1 MSERANESIFWIEV
15 DKIKPN
21 PFQPRHDFNEDRLR
35 DLADSIRQYGVLQPL
50 VVTRKEFTREDGSL
64 YSEYELIAGERRWRA
79 SQLAGISQVPAIIRS
94 GEQTDKMK
102 LELAIIENLQREDL
116 NPVERARAFD
126 KLANEFG
133 LKHHDIAKR
142 GGKSRVY
149 VTNTMRILNLPEE
162 MVAALNAGEINEGHT
177 RPILMLIDRPE
188 EQKTLFK
195 EIMQKRMSVREAEAI
210 ARKIAYERIRNKSY
224 LPDPVIAEME
234 SKLTE
239 ELGTRV
245 QIEKKQVGGKVV
257 IDFITTDDLHQILD
271 LLSKQGPVKSV
282 DILANELV
290 NSVEAEQEIDL
301 PKDEI
306 LTQNDLD
313 DPDLYSLK
321 DFSL

>member
-142 GGKSRVY
+142 VGKSRVY

-306 LTQNDLD
+306 LTQTDLD

>member
-142 GGKSRVY
+142 VGKSRVY